1 MVAGAAPW
9 VEAGPFRA
17 HLRHLMDVGGLS
29 TTEVAVLAGVPPRM
43 ATSLLGGRAG
53 RPVRRISAE
62 NARALI
68 RVGAADVRSLR
79 TRQVP
84 ATESRARLRRLLA
97 RHGGPAALAE
107 ELGVAASALAEL
119 ARPGT
124 AWCSALLALRL
135 LTASR
140 TTLAG
145 AVEAPPELLR
155 TAA

>member
-1 MVAGAAPW
+1 MVAAAAPW

-29 TTEVAVLAGVPPRM
+29 ATEVAVLAGVPPRM
-43 ATSLLGGRAG
+43 VASLVGGRSG
-53 RPVRRISAE
+53 RPVRRISPE

-68 RVGAADVRSLR
+68 RVAATDVASLR

-84 ATESRARLRRLLA
+84 AVPSRRRLRRLLGHA
-97 RHGGPAALAE
+97 GGLPALAE
-107 ELGVAASALAEL
+107 QLGVAASTLDEL
-119 ARPGT
+119 AQPGA

-140 TTLAG
+140 TSAG
-145 AVEAPPELLR
+145 AVEAPPELLP
-155 TAA
+155 AAA

>member
-29 TTEVAVLAGVPPRM
+29 ATEVAVLAGVPPRM
-43 ATSLLGGRAG
+43 ATSLAAGRAG
-53 RPVRRISAE
+53 RPVRRISPE
-62 NARALI
+62 NARALL
-68 RVGAADVRSLR
+68 RVSAADVRSLR

-84 ATESRARLRRLLA
+84 ASESRSRLL
-97 RHGGPAALAE
+97 RLLPRLGGQAPLAQ

-140 TTLAG
+140 TLAG
-145 AVEAPPELLR
+145 AAEAPPELLR